1 MTDNELKPIIGR
13 LADLCALY
21 ESTFQLMSEHSP
33 EGLILDHLN
42 TQFRD
47 VLDQLDQV
55 GVMP

>member
-1 MTDNELKPIIGR
+1 MTDNELKPIISR

-42 TQFRD
+42 SQFRHA
-47 VLDQLDQV
+47 LDQLDQI
-55 GVMP
+55 GAIP